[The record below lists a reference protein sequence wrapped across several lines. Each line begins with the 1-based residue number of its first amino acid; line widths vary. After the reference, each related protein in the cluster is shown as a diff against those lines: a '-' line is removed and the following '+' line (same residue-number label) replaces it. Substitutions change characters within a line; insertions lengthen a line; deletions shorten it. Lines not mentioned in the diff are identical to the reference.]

1 MKTKVCAYKL
11 LESIKYIFD
20 LKYSLQL
27 HAQDNSLI
35 NYIFMIIMKI
45 EFVMVII

>member
-20 LKYSLQL
+20 LKYSQL
-27 HAQDNSLI
+27 HAQDNSLT